1 MPAVLNPRSDSRA
14 LAEIPDGANVYSLA
28 DDDRLYS
35 LNYYLG
41 DAIRTVPDIEAAAAL
56 PSGAVLIVHDR
67 FEPEIPRD
75 AFDVEVLLDRS
86 ADHRRKLY
94 KAVRK

>member
-1 MPAVLNPRSDSRA
+1 M
-14 LAEIPDGANVYSLA
+14 YSLA